1 MRTSKSSAAWKKRAA
16 LLLTVTALCTASSP
30 FTSFAADPVTASEVN
45 ISVKGG
51 TRGLTAS
58 GITPGKVY
66 ADASSWKEG
75 AAGATNS
82 VAIGGGQIGSMSS
95 SASVRGQNSVAV
107 GAGASINVSSSQ
119 DAFNSANATAI
130 GTSSSVSA
138 MQGTAVGYKSKVTG
152 AQGTAIGEQST
163 AEAVGA
169 ATFGEGSH
177 AKAEKSTALGTGANV
192 GDGANNSV
200 SLGSGNAERRLI
212 HVADGVKNTD
222 AATVGQ
228 LNKAGDN
235 ATKNVDD
242 ITMNTTDALNKKS
255 ETRSFKQAGL
265 VPGKSNSSYSTAIG
279 NTGFGNPSIGKNSAM
294 SVAIGD
300 VSQVGDNAERSTA
313 IGYNS
318 NIAAGAEHSVAI
330 GESTSVTKKE
340 SVAVGEKATV
350 QTQNAI
356 AIGTGAKIA
365 SGAVN
370 SIAIGGQYAYDEEGG
385 LGGGS
390 DYLVTRNA
398 KNSTVIGTA
407 GLSQSEGGVAL
418 GKGARVTY
426 DADNS
431 AALGTDSIVSDNDI
445 LQNDSKGVVSFGSSD
460 TNEGFTRRLIN
471 VSDGVNNTDAATV
484 GQLNKAV
491 ASATQNVDDV
501 TMNTNDAL
509 NGSTETRSFKAA
521 GLVPGKSN
529 SNYSTA
535 IGNTGFGDPSIGT
548 NSDMSVAV
556 GDVAHIGDNAERST
570 AIGYNS
576 NIAAEAEHSVAIG
589 ESSSVSKKESVA
601 VGKDAQVE
609 TQNAIAIGTGARIGV
624 GAINSVA
631 IGGQYEYDEED
642 GLGGGSDY
650 LVADN
655 AKNSTVI
662 GAAALSQS
670 EGGTAL
676 GEGARVA
683 EDANDSVALGHGS
696 YVGSEDLVAS
706 DKNGVVSV
714 GTSADSD
721 GNAVTRRIINVS
733 DGIKDSDAATLGQL
747 NKAMQSK
754 TYTADGTLQH
764 DIDTMKAG
772 INSNAQK
779 VGTGKLTNGAEDLT
793 QGVNANTASIQKNSS
808 AIQQNATAINENSN
822 DIQRN
827 ATAIQQNTDSIT
839 SLNTHVRSLDQEV
852 DSVGALSAA
861 LAGLYPIDY
870 DGTGSRF
877 QISAA
882 AGTYDGKQAVA
893 LGGFYHAN
901 RDVMFSLGASSTF
914 GNDRKAAGNIGV
926 TFRVGPS
933 ANKTVDNNQNN
944 DDIEMLKAEI
954 QELKAE
960 IRNLKSK

>member
-1 MRTSKSSAAWKKRAA
+1 MRTSKSSTAWKKRAA

-58 GITPGKVY
+58 GITPGHVY

-82 VAIGGGQIGSMSS
+82 VAIGGGQVGSMSS

-107 GAGASINVSSSQ
+107 GAGASIDVSSSQ

-130 GTSSSVSA
+130 GTLSSVSA

-163 AEAVGA
+163 AEAAGA

-200 SLGSGNAERRLI
+200 ALGAGSTVFNSDLTSTDKNGVVSLGSGNAERRII

-228 LNKAGDN
+228 LNKAVDN
-235 ATKNVDD
+235 ATKNV
-242 ITMNTTDALNKKS
+242 N
-255 ETRSFKQAGL
+255 
-265 VPGKSNSSYSTAIG
+265 
-279 NTGFGNPSIGKNSAM
+279 
-294 SVAIGD
+294 
-300 VSQVGDNAERSTA
+300 
-313 IGYNS
+313 
-318 NIAAGAEHSVAI
+318 
-330 GESTSVTKKE
+330 
-340 SVAVGEKATV
+340 
-350 QTQNAI
+350 
-356 AIGTGAKIA
+356 
-365 SGAVN
+365 
-370 SIAIGGQYAYDEEGG
+370 
-385 LGGGS
+385 
-390 DYLVTRNA
+390 
-398 KNSTVIGTA
+398 
-407 GLSQSEGGVAL
+407 
-418 GKGARVTY
+418 
-426 DADNS
+426 
-431 AALGTDSIVSDNDI
+431 
-445 LQNDSKGVVSFGSSD
+445 
-460 TNEGFTRRLIN
+460 
-471 VSDGVNNTDAATV
+471 
-484 GQLNKAV
+484 
-491 ASATQNVDDV
+491 DV
-501 TMNTNDAL
+501 TMNTTDAL

-548 NSDMSVAV
+548 NSDMSVAI
-556 GDVAHIGDNAERST
+556 GDVSQVGDNAERST

-624 GAINSVA
+624 GAVNSVA

-721 GNAVTRRIINVS
+721 GNVVTRRIINVS
-733 DGIKDSDAATLGQL
+733 DGVKDSDAATLGQL
-747 NKAMQSK
+747 NKAMQNK
-754 TYTADGTLQH
+754 TYTADSTLQH

-808 AIQQNATAINENSN
+808 AIQQNTTAINENSN
-822 DIQRN
+822 AIQRN

-861 LAGLYPIDY
+861 LAGLHPIDY

-914 GNDRKAAGNIGV
+914 GNNRKAAGNIGV

>member
-1 MRTSKSSAAWKKRAA
+1 MRTSKSSTAWKKRAA

-58 GITPGKVY
+58 GITPGHVY
-66 ADASSWKEG
+66 AGASGWSEG
-75 AAGATNS
+75 AAGDTNS
-82 VAIGGGQIGSMSS
+82 VAIGGGQVGSMSS

-107 GAGASINVSSSQ
+107 GAGASIDVSSSQ
-119 DAFNSANATAI
+119 DAFNYANATAI

-152 AQGTAIGEQST
+152 AQGTAMGEQST
-163 AEAVGA
+163 AEAAGA

-177 AKAEKSTALGTGANV
+177 AKAKKSTALGTGANV

-200 SLGSGNAERRLI
+200 ALGADSTVFNSDLTSTDKNGVVSLGSGNAERRII
-212 HVADGVKNTD
+212 HVADGVNNTD

-228 LNKAGDN
+228 FKNYIHTINGRSVVDASDPSTAIGENSAVAGGSDNAASGDYAAIGGGNTNRAAGQLSTIAGGFVNKASGDYAAIGGGQYNTASGENATIGGGTGNTAYGNGSTIAGGNNNQAGGLNSSVLGGFQNAAIGESSFAAGNNNVATGKNAGALGNGSYAAGANSLAIGNEAYAGEDNTISFGHKKGDPNASSLIISQKLDDDGNPVLDENGDPVTEVMAGDTYQTDSFSRLTNIANGTDAHDAATVGQMTTAVAN

-279 NTGFGNPSIGKNSAM
+279 NTGFGDPSIGKNSAM

-501 TMNTNDAL
+501 TMNTTDAL

-529 SNYSTA
+529 SSYSTA

-548 NSDMSVAV
+548 NSDMSVAIV
-556 GDVAHIGDNAERST
+556 P
-570 AIGYNS
+570 
-576 NIAAEAEHSVAIG
+576 
-589 ESSSVSKKESVA
+589 
-601 VGKDAQVE
+601 
-609 TQNAIAIGTGARIGV
+609 
-624 GAINSVA
+624 
-631 IGGQYEYDEED
+631 
-642 GLGGGSDY
+642 
-650 LVADN
+650 
-655 AKNSTVI
+655 
-662 GAAALSQS
+662 LS
-670 EGGTAL
+670 GP
-676 GEGARVA
+676 
-683 EDANDSVALGHGS
+683 
-696 YVGSEDLVAS
+696 
-706 DKNGVVSV
+706 
-714 GTSADSD
+714 
-721 GNAVTRRIINVS
+721 
-733 DGIKDSDAATLGQL
+733 
-747 NKAMQSK
+747 
-754 TYTADGTLQH
+754 
-764 DIDTMKAG
+764 
-772 INSNAQK
+772 
-779 VGTGKLTNGAEDLT
+779 
-793 QGVNANTASIQKNSS
+793 
-808 AIQQNATAINENSN
+808 
-822 DIQRN
+822 QR
-827 ATAIQQNTDSIT
+827 
-839 SLNTHVRSLDQEV
+839 
-852 DSVGALSAA
+852 
-861 LAGLYPIDY
+861 
-870 DGTGSRF
+870 
-877 QISAA
+877 
-882 AGTYDGKQAVA
+882 
-893 LGGFYHAN
+893 
-901 RDVMFSLGASSTF
+901 
-914 GNDRKAAGNIGV
+914 
-926 TFRVGPS
+926 
-933 ANKTVDNNQNN
+933 
-944 DDIEMLKAEI
+944 
-954 QELKAE
+954 
-960 IRNLKSK
+960 

>member
-1 MRTSKSSAAWKKRAA
+1 MRTSKSSTAWKKRAA

-58 GITPGKVY
+58 GITPGHVY

-82 VAIGGGQIGSMSS
+82 VAIGGGQVGSMSS

-107 GAGASINVSSSQ
+107 GAGASIDVSSSQ

-130 GTSSSVSA
+130 GTLSSVSA

-163 AEAVGA
+163 AEAAGA

-200 SLGSGNAERRLI
+200 ALGAGSTVFNSDLTSTDKNGVVSLGSGNAERRII

-228 LNKAGDN
+228 LNKAVDN
-235 ATKNVDD
+235 ATKNV
-242 ITMNTTDALNKKS
+242 N
-255 ETRSFKQAGL
+255 
-265 VPGKSNSSYSTAIG
+265 
-279 NTGFGNPSIGKNSAM
+279 
-294 SVAIGD
+294 
-300 VSQVGDNAERSTA
+300 
-313 IGYNS
+313 
-318 NIAAGAEHSVAI
+318 
-330 GESTSVTKKE
+330 
-340 SVAVGEKATV
+340 
-350 QTQNAI
+350 
-356 AIGTGAKIA
+356 
-365 SGAVN
+365 
-370 SIAIGGQYAYDEEGG
+370 
-385 LGGGS
+385 
-390 DYLVTRNA
+390 
-398 KNSTVIGTA
+398 
-407 GLSQSEGGVAL
+407 
-418 GKGARVTY
+418 
-426 DADNS
+426 
-431 AALGTDSIVSDNDI
+431 
-445 LQNDSKGVVSFGSSD
+445 
-460 TNEGFTRRLIN
+460 
-471 VSDGVNNTDAATV
+471 
-484 GQLNKAV
+484 
-491 ASATQNVDDV
+491 DV
-501 TMNTNDAL
+501 TMNTTDAL

-548 NSDMSVAV
+548 NSDMSVAI
-556 GDVAHIGDNAERST
+556 GDVSQVGDNAERST

-624 GAINSVA
+624 GAVNSVA

-683 EDANDSVALGHGS
+683 EDANNSVALGHGS

-721 GNAVTRRIINVS
+721 GNVVTRRIINVS
-733 DGIKDSDAATLGQL
+733 DGVKDSDAATLGQL
-747 NKAMQSK
+747 NKAMQNK
-754 TYTADGTLQH
+754 TYTADSTLQH

-808 AIQQNATAINENSN
+808 AIQQNTTAINENSN
-822 DIQRN
+822 AIQRN

-861 LAGLYPIDY
+861 LAGLHPIDY

-914 GNDRKAAGNIGV
+914 GNNRKAAGNIGV

>member
-1 MRTSKSSAAWKKRAA
+1 MRTSKSSTAWKKSAA

-66 ADASSWKEG
+66 ADASGWSEG

-82 VAIGGGQIGSMSS
+82 VAIGGGQVGSMSS

-107 GAGASINVSSSQ
+107 GAGASIDVSSSQ

-152 AQGTAIGEQST
+152 AQGTAMGEQST
-163 AEAVGA
+163 AEAAGA

-177 AKAEKSTALGTGANV
+177 AKAEQSTALGTGANV
-192 GDGANNSV
+192 GDGANHSVALGAGSTVFNSDLTSTDKNGVV

-228 LNKAGDN
+228 LNKAVDN

-265 VPGKSNSSYSTAIG
+265 VPGKSNSS
-279 NTGFGNPSIGKNSAM
+279 
-294 SVAIGD
+294 
-300 VSQVGDNAERSTA
+300 
-313 IGYNS
+313 
-318 NIAAGAEHSVAI
+318 
-330 GESTSVTKKE
+330 
-340 SVAVGEKATV
+340 
-350 QTQNAI
+350 
-356 AIGTGAKIA
+356 
-365 SGAVN
+365 
-370 SIAIGGQYAYDEEGG
+370 
-385 LGGGS
+385 
-390 DYLVTRNA
+390 
-398 KNSTVIGTA
+398 
-407 GLSQSEGGVAL
+407 
-418 GKGARVTY
+418 
-426 DADNS
+426 
-431 AALGTDSIVSDNDI
+431 
-445 LQNDSKGVVSFGSSD
+445 
-460 TNEGFTRRLIN
+460 
-471 VSDGVNNTDAATV
+471 
-484 GQLNKAV
+484 
-491 ASATQNVDDV
+491 
-501 TMNTNDAL
+501 
-509 NGSTETRSFKAA
+509 
-521 GLVPGKSN
+521 
-529 SNYSTA
+529 YSTA

-589 ESSSVSKKESVA
+589 ESTSVTKKESVA

-624 GAINSVA
+624 GAVNSVA

-733 DGIKDSDAATLGQL
+733 DGVKDSDAATLGQL

-808 AIQQNATAINENSN
+808 AIQQNTTAINENSN
-822 DIQRN
+822 AIQRN
-827 ATAIQQNTDSIT
+827 ATAIQQNADSIT

-861 LAGLYPIDY
+861 LAGLHPIDY

>member
-1 MRTSKSSAAWKKRAA
+1 MRTSKSSTAWKKRAA

-58 GITPGKVY
+58 GITPGHVY

-82 VAIGGGQIGSMSS
+82 VAIGGGQVGSMSS

-107 GAGASINVSSSQ
+107 GAGASIDVSSSQ

-130 GTSSSVSA
+130 GTLSSVSA

-163 AEAVGA
+163 AEAAGA

-200 SLGSGNAERRLI
+200 ALGAGSTVFNSDLTSTDKNGVVSLGSGNAERRII

-228 LNKAGDN
+228 LNKAVDN
-235 ATKNVDD
+235 ATKNV
-242 ITMNTTDALNKKS
+242 N
-255 ETRSFKQAGL
+255 
-265 VPGKSNSSYSTAIG
+265 
-279 NTGFGNPSIGKNSAM
+279 
-294 SVAIGD
+294 
-300 VSQVGDNAERSTA
+300 
-313 IGYNS
+313 
-318 NIAAGAEHSVAI
+318 
-330 GESTSVTKKE
+330 
-340 SVAVGEKATV
+340 
-350 QTQNAI
+350 
-356 AIGTGAKIA
+356 
-365 SGAVN
+365 
-370 SIAIGGQYAYDEEGG
+370 
-385 LGGGS
+385 
-390 DYLVTRNA
+390 
-398 KNSTVIGTA
+398 
-407 GLSQSEGGVAL
+407 
-418 GKGARVTY
+418 
-426 DADNS
+426 
-431 AALGTDSIVSDNDI
+431 
-445 LQNDSKGVVSFGSSD
+445 
-460 TNEGFTRRLIN
+460 
-471 VSDGVNNTDAATV
+471 
-484 GQLNKAV
+484 
-491 ASATQNVDDV
+491 DV
-501 TMNTNDAL
+501 TMNTTDAL

-548 NSDMSVAV
+548 NSDMSVAI
-556 GDVAHIGDNAERST
+556 GDVSQVGDNAERST

-624 GAINSVA
+624 GAVNSVA

-721 GNAVTRRIINVS
+721 GNVVTRRIINVS
-733 DGIKDSDAATLGQL
+733 DGVKDSDAATLDQL
-747 NKAMQSK
+747 NKAMQNK
-754 TYTADGTLQH
+754 TYTADSTLQH

-808 AIQQNATAINENSN
+808 AIQQNTTAINENSN
-822 DIQRN
+822 AIQRN

-861 LAGLYPIDY
+861 LAGLHPIDY

-914 GNDRKAAGNIGV
+914 GNNRKAAGNIGV

>member
-1 MRTSKSSAAWKKRAA
+1 MRTSKSSTAWKKRAA

-58 GITPGKVY
+58 GITPGHVY
-66 ADASSWKEG
+66 AGASGWSEG
-75 AAGATNS
+75 AAGDTNS
-82 VAIGGGQIGSMSS
+82 VAIGGGQVGSMSS

-107 GAGASINVSSSQ
+107 GAGASIDVSSSQ

-152 AQGTAIGEQST
+152 AQGTAMGEQST
-163 AEAVGA
+163 AEAAGA

-200 SLGSGNAERRLI
+200 ALGADSTVFNSDLTSTDKNGVVSLGSGNAERRII
-212 HVADGVKNTD
+212 HVADGVNNTD

-228 LNKAGDN
+228 MTTAVAN

-265 VPGKSNSSYSTAIG
+265 VPGKSNSS
-279 NTGFGNPSIGKNSAM
+279 
-294 SVAIGD
+294 
-300 VSQVGDNAERSTA
+300 
-313 IGYNS
+313 
-318 NIAAGAEHSVAI
+318 
-330 GESTSVTKKE
+330 
-340 SVAVGEKATV
+340 
-350 QTQNAI
+350 
-356 AIGTGAKIA
+356 
-365 SGAVN
+365 
-370 SIAIGGQYAYDEEGG
+370 
-385 LGGGS
+385 
-390 DYLVTRNA
+390 
-398 KNSTVIGTA
+398 
-407 GLSQSEGGVAL
+407 
-418 GKGARVTY
+418 
-426 DADNS
+426 
-431 AALGTDSIVSDNDI
+431 
-445 LQNDSKGVVSFGSSD
+445 
-460 TNEGFTRRLIN
+460 
-471 VSDGVNNTDAATV
+471 
-484 GQLNKAV
+484 
-491 ASATQNVDDV
+491 
-501 TMNTNDAL
+501 
-509 NGSTETRSFKAA
+509 
-521 GLVPGKSN
+521 
-529 SNYSTA
+529 YSTA

-624 GAINSVA
+624 GAVNSVA

-733 DGIKDSDAATLGQL
+733 DGVKDSDAATLGQL

-793 QGVNANTASIQKNSS
+793 QGVNTNTASIQKNSS
-808 AIQQNATAINENSN
+808 AIQQNTTAINENSN
-822 DIQRN
+822 AIQRN

-839 SLNTHVRSLDQEV
+839 SLNTHVRNLDQEV

-861 LAGLYPIDY
+861 LAGLHPIDY

>member
-1 MRTSKSSAAWKKRAA
+1 MRTSKSSTAWKKRAA

-58 GITPGKVY
+58 GITPGHVY
-66 ADASSWKEG
+66 ADASGWNEG
-75 AAGATNS
+75 AAGNTNS
-82 VAIGGGQIGSMSS
+82 IAIGGGQVGSMSS
-95 SASVRGQNSVAV
+95 PASVRGQNSIAV
-107 GAGASINVSSSQ
+107 GAGSSVDVSSSQ

-163 AEAVGA
+163 AEAAGA

-200 SLGSGNAERRLI
+200 ALGAGSTVFNSDLTSTDKNGVVSLGSGNAERRII

-228 LNKAGDN
+228 LNKAVDN
-235 ATKNVDD
+235 ATKNV
-242 ITMNTTDALNKKS
+242 N
-255 ETRSFKQAGL
+255 
-265 VPGKSNSSYSTAIG
+265 
-279 NTGFGNPSIGKNSAM
+279 
-294 SVAIGD
+294 
-300 VSQVGDNAERSTA
+300 
-313 IGYNS
+313 
-318 NIAAGAEHSVAI
+318 
-330 GESTSVTKKE
+330 
-340 SVAVGEKATV
+340 
-350 QTQNAI
+350 
-356 AIGTGAKIA
+356 
-365 SGAVN
+365 
-370 SIAIGGQYAYDEEGG
+370 
-385 LGGGS
+385 
-390 DYLVTRNA
+390 
-398 KNSTVIGTA
+398 
-407 GLSQSEGGVAL
+407 
-418 GKGARVTY
+418 
-426 DADNS
+426 
-431 AALGTDSIVSDNDI
+431 
-445 LQNDSKGVVSFGSSD
+445 
-460 TNEGFTRRLIN
+460 
-471 VSDGVNNTDAATV
+471 
-484 GQLNKAV
+484 
-491 ASATQNVDDV
+491 DV
-501 TMNTNDAL
+501 TMNTTDAL

-548 NSDMSVAV
+548 NSDMSVAI
-556 GDVAHIGDNAERST
+556 GDVSQVGDNAERST

-624 GAINSVA
+624 GAVNSVA

-721 GNAVTRRIINVS
+721 GNVVTRRIINVS
-733 DGIKDSDAATLGQL
+733 DGVKDSDAATLGQL
-747 NKAMQSK
+747 NKAMQNK

-808 AIQQNATAINENSN
+808 AIQQNTTAINENSN
-822 DIQRN
+822 AIQRN

-861 LAGLYPIDY
+861 LAGLHPIDY

-914 GNDRKAAGNIGV
+914 GNNRKAAGNIGV

>member
-1 MRTSKSSAAWKKRAA
+1 MRTSKSSTAWKKRAA

-58 GITPGKVY
+58 GITPGHVY

-82 VAIGGGQIGSMSS
+82 VAIGGGQVGSMSS

-107 GAGASINVSSSQ
+107 GAGASIDVSSSQ

-130 GTSSSVSA
+130 GTLSSVSA

-163 AEAVGA
+163 AEAAGA

-200 SLGSGNAERRLI
+200 ALGAGSTVFNSDLTSTDKNGVVSLGSGNAERRII

-228 LNKAGDN
+228 LNKAVDN
-235 ATKNVDD
+235 ATKNV
-242 ITMNTTDALNKKS
+242 N
-255 ETRSFKQAGL
+255 
-265 VPGKSNSSYSTAIG
+265 
-279 NTGFGNPSIGKNSAM
+279 
-294 SVAIGD
+294 
-300 VSQVGDNAERSTA
+300 
-313 IGYNS
+313 
-318 NIAAGAEHSVAI
+318 
-330 GESTSVTKKE
+330 
-340 SVAVGEKATV
+340 
-350 QTQNAI
+350 
-356 AIGTGAKIA
+356 
-365 SGAVN
+365 
-370 SIAIGGQYAYDEEGG
+370 
-385 LGGGS
+385 
-390 DYLVTRNA
+390 
-398 KNSTVIGTA
+398 
-407 GLSQSEGGVAL
+407 
-418 GKGARVTY
+418 
-426 DADNS
+426 
-431 AALGTDSIVSDNDI
+431 
-445 LQNDSKGVVSFGSSD
+445 
-460 TNEGFTRRLIN
+460 
-471 VSDGVNNTDAATV
+471 
-484 GQLNKAV
+484 
-491 ASATQNVDDV
+491 DV
-501 TMNTNDAL
+501 TMNTTDAL

-548 NSDMSVAV
+548 NSDMSVAI
-556 GDVAHIGDNAERST
+556 GDVSQVGDNAERST

-576 NIAAEAEHSVAIG
+576 NLAAEAEHSVAIG

-624 GAINSVA
+624 GAVNSVA

-721 GNAVTRRIINVS
+721 GNVVTRRIINVS
-733 DGIKDSDAATLGQL
+733 DGVKDSDAATLGQL
-747 NKAMQSK
+747 NKAMQNK
-754 TYTADGTLQH
+754 TYTADSTLQH

-808 AIQQNATAINENSN
+808 AIQQNTTAINENSN
-822 DIQRN
+822 AIQRN

-861 LAGLYPIDY
+861 LAGLHPIDY

-914 GNDRKAAGNIGV
+914 GNNRKAAGNIGV

>member
-1 MRTSKSSAAWKKRAA
+1 MRTSKSSTAWKKRAA

-82 VAIGGGQIGSMSS
+82 VAIGGGQVGSMSS

-107 GAGASINVSSSQ
+107 GAGASIDVSSSQ
-119 DAFNSANATAI
+119 EAFNSANATAI

-163 AEAVGA
+163 AEAAGA

-200 SLGSGNAERRLI
+200 ALGAGSTVYKSDLASTDKNGVVSLGSGNAERRLI
-212 HVADGVKNTD
+212 HVADGV
-222 AATVGQ
+222 
-228 LNKAGDN
+228 
-235 ATKNVDD
+235 
-242 ITMNTTDALNKKS
+242 
-255 ETRSFKQAGL
+255 
-265 VPGKSNSSYSTAIG
+265 
-279 NTGFGNPSIGKNSAM
+279 
-294 SVAIGD
+294 
-300 VSQVGDNAERSTA
+300 
-313 IGYNS
+313 
-318 NIAAGAEHSVAI
+318 
-330 GESTSVTKKE
+330 
-340 SVAVGEKATV
+340 
-350 QTQNAI
+350 
-356 AIGTGAKIA
+356 
-365 SGAVN
+365 
-370 SIAIGGQYAYDEEGG
+370 
-385 LGGGS
+385 
-390 DYLVTRNA
+390 
-398 KNSTVIGTA
+398 
-407 GLSQSEGGVAL
+407 
-418 GKGARVTY
+418 
-426 DADNS
+426 
-431 AALGTDSIVSDNDI
+431 ND
-445 LQNDSKGVVSFGSSD
+445 
-460 TNEGFTRRLIN
+460 
-471 VSDGVNNTDAATV
+471 TDAATV

-501 TMNTNDAL
+501 TMNTTDAL

-624 GAINSVA
+624 GAVNSVA

-733 DGIKDSDAATLGQL
+733 DGVKDSDAATLSQL

-754 TYTADGTLQH
+754 TYTADGKLQH

-772 INSNAQK
+772 INSNARK

-808 AIQQNATAINENSN
+808 AIQQNTTAINENSN
-822 DIQRN
+822 AIQRN

-861 LAGLYPIDY
+861 LAGLHPIDY
-870 DGTGSRF
+870 DGTESRF

>member
-1 MRTSKSSAAWKKRAA
+1 MRTSKSSTAWKKRAA

-58 GITPGKVY
+58 GITPGHVY
-66 ADASSWKEG
+66 SGASGWSEG
-75 AAGATNS
+75 AAGDTNS
-82 VAIGGGQIGSMSS
+82 VAIGGGQVGSMSS

-107 GAGASINVSSSQ
+107 GAGASIDVSSSQ
-119 DAFNSANATAI
+119 DAFNYANATAI

-152 AQGTAIGEQST
+152 AQGTAMGEQST
-163 AEAVGA
+163 AEAAGA

-177 AKAEKSTALGTGANV
+177 AKAKKSTALGTGANV

-200 SLGSGNAERRLI
+200 ALGADSTVFNSDLTSTDKNGVVSLGSGNAERRII
-212 HVADGVKNTD
+212 HVADGVNNTD

-228 LNKAGDN
+228 MTTAVAN

-265 VPGKSNSSYSTAIG
+265 VPGKSNSS
-279 NTGFGNPSIGKNSAM
+279 
-294 SVAIGD
+294 
-300 VSQVGDNAERSTA
+300 
-313 IGYNS
+313 
-318 NIAAGAEHSVAI
+318 
-330 GESTSVTKKE
+330 
-340 SVAVGEKATV
+340 
-350 QTQNAI
+350 
-356 AIGTGAKIA
+356 
-365 SGAVN
+365 
-370 SIAIGGQYAYDEEGG
+370 
-385 LGGGS
+385 
-390 DYLVTRNA
+390 
-398 KNSTVIGTA
+398 
-407 GLSQSEGGVAL
+407 
-418 GKGARVTY
+418 
-426 DADNS
+426 
-431 AALGTDSIVSDNDI
+431 
-445 LQNDSKGVVSFGSSD
+445 
-460 TNEGFTRRLIN
+460 
-471 VSDGVNNTDAATV
+471 
-484 GQLNKAV
+484 
-491 ASATQNVDDV
+491 
-501 TMNTNDAL
+501 
-509 NGSTETRSFKAA
+509 
-521 GLVPGKSN
+521 
-529 SNYSTA
+529 YSTA

-624 GAINSVA
+624 GAVNSVA

-733 DGIKDSDAATLGQL
+733 DGVKDSDAATLGQL

-793 QGVNANTASIQKNSS
+793 QGVNTNTASIQKNSS
-808 AIQQNATAINENSN
+808 AIQQNTTAINENSN
-822 DIQRN
+822 AIQRN

-839 SLNTHVRSLDQEV
+839 SLNTHVRNLDQEV

-861 LAGLYPIDY
+861 LAGLHPIDY